1 MEANKN
7 LWPVLNYEAL
17 KDTLDTVQLW
27 TQIVGKIRMA
37 NTPWI
42 NHSWHVTL
50 YLTSRGLTTGTIP
63 FEQGNFQIDFDFIS
77 HELSISLS
85 NGSSAIVNLQS
96 GSISAFYAHLLSLL
110 NEFGINTNIHP
121 MPSEIAH
128 AIPFNED
135 HKQRM
140 YSAEDMHN
148 YWQALIR
155 IEAAMIRFRAGF
167 NGKCSRAQLFW
178 GGFDLSLSV
187 FSGRR
192 APLFV
197 GSEPHMPEP
206 VMQESYSHEQIGI
219 GFWPGSKSFPTPLF
233 YASCY
238 PNPADFGKQ
247 QVTPPEAFYSSEM
260 GEFIL
265 RYDHVQQS
273 NNPEEMLLDFFRSTY
288 NAAAI
293 TGNWN
298 QDLNCDL
305 TPLEHFAHAD

>member
-1 MEANKN
+1 MEAKNN

-17 KDTLDTVQLW
+17 KDTLETVQLW

-37 NTPWI
+37 NTPWV

-50 YLTSRGLTTGTIP
+50 YLTSRGLSTGTIP
-63 FEQGNFQIDFDFIS
+63 FEQGSFQIDFDFIS
-77 HELSISLS
+77 HELSITLS
-85 NGSSAIVNLQS
+85 NGSSALINLQS
-96 GSISAFYAHLLSLL
+96 GSISSFYEHLLRLL
-110 NEFGINTNIHP
+110 SDFGINTNIHS

-135 HKQRM
+135 HQHRI
-140 YSAEDMHN
+140 YIEEEMHS
-148 YWQALIR
+148 YWQALLR
-155 IEAAMIRFRAGF
+155 IETVMVQFRAGF
-167 NGKCSRAQLFW
+167 NGKCSRPQLFW
-178 GGFDLSLSV
+178 GGFDLSLTV

-197 GSEPHMPEP
+197 GSEPHMPEA
-206 VMQESYSHEQIGI
+206 VTQGSYSHEHVGL

-238 PNPADFGKQ
+238 PSPPDFGKQ
-247 QVTPPEAFYSSEM
+247 SVTPPEAIYSPEM

-265 RYDHVQQS
+265 RYADVQKS
-273 NNPEEMLLDFFRSTY
+273 HNLEEMLLDFFKSTY
-288 NAAAI
+288 NAATI

-298 QDLNCDL
+298 EDLNCDL
-305 TPLEHFAHAD
+305 TLLEHFAHA